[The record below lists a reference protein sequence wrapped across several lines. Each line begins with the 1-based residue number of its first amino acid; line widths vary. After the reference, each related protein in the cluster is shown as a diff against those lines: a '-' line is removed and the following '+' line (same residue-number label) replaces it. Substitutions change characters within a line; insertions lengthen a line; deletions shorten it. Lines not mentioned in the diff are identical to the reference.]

1 MANVAEQCRNLNV
14 FFNGVGWAGRVDS
27 FQPPTVES
35 TVEDYR
41 GGGMDGPVPLRMG
54 QEAMESQIIFNGY
67 HSEVITSWGLADST
81 AVRSEVRGAL
91 EDYTGEVK
99 GIRFTMEGPVTSL
112 EPDEIKGQGEVPKV
126 TVMQKLHYYK
136 IELDGTPVLEID
148 FILMKRI
155 VNGVDQLE
163 ALRGVLGL

>member
-27 FQPPTVES
+27 FQPPTIES

-67 HSEVITSWGLADST
+67 HK
-81 AVRSEVRGAL
+81 RSDNFMGSRRLNRCA
-91 EDYTGEVK
+91 K
-99 GIRFTMEGPVTSL
+99 
-112 EPDEIKGQGEVPKV
+112 
-126 TVMQKLHYYK
+126 
-136 IELDGTPVLEID
+136 
-148 FILMKRI
+148 
-155 VNGVDQLE
+155 
-163 ALRGVLGL
+163 